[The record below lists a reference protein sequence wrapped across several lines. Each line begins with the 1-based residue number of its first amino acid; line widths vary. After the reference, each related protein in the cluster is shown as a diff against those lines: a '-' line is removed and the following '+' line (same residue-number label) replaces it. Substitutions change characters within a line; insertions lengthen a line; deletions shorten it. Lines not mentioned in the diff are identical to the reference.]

1 MFGIFHEHG
10 KVVNSLFGESRRI
23 AEFGSTNCQLEYERS
38 RDYWEVF
45 DLPIPCLP
53 INLVLANV

>member
-1 MFGIFHEHG
+1 MRKFGIFHEHG

-38 RDYWEVF
+38 RKFNKREDGQGSGGGGVV
-45 DLPIPCLP
+45 
-53 INLVLANV
+53 ING